1 MGVAESEECANKLH
15 ENSPLFLAQRGG
27 FEPPEH
33 FCSPVFETGT
43 FDHSDISASEFII
56 TLSAKIVKCK
66 FVSYEKYLTN
76 KVSLTII
83 ILLNKKEDFMSRTNR
98 IICYVVAMIML
109 LCVAVLMF
117 GCKNTKDDQTTVMNM
132 SINPE
137 VEFILDKN
145 NKVVSVSAKNDEG
158 NFIIAKASFEGLS
171 AEEAAK
177 FFVKISNEN
186 GFIAQVGDLKIEI
199 SGDKAQ
205 ELFNNVKANVE
216 IYIDQEGLN
225 ISIDFEKIS
234 REELENLLE
243 SCMKELSDEQIKALK
258 NDEIIAKLK
267 EMRDQTKDLNT
278 QKLKDMYKD
287 MYYEFRAQAIEK
299 AQFDAYIEAIKASTI
314 FNKDQII
321 AYYNELTQKIAA
333 MQKEFVDEF
342 MAVSSDYQQK
352 MQEFII
358 AKQELLQA
366 RIDGATEEILRQKE
380 QALKLVETHLDAAER
395 AAELAIGKARAT
407 FETVKTT
414 LKAALDAVMKSLP
427 DSINGSIKIETDKV
441 KVEFSV
447 KFKSDYAEYI
457 KADYWDGLAVN
468 VA

>member
-1 MGVAESEECANKLH
+1 
-15 ENSPLFLAQRGG
+15 
-27 FEPPEH
+27 
-33 FCSPVFETGT
+33 
-43 FDHSDISASEFII
+43 
-56 TLSAKIVKCK
+56 
-66 FVSYEKYLTN
+66 
-76 KVSLTII
+76 
-83 ILLNKKEDFMSRTNR
+83 
-98 IICYVVAMIML
+98 MIML
-109 LCVAVLMF
+109 ICVAVLMF

-158 NFIIAKASFEGLS
+158 NFIIAKASFEGMS

-177 FFVKISNEN
+177 LFVKISNEN

-225 ISIDFEKIS
+225 ISIDFEEIS

-278 QKLKDMYKD
+278 QKLKD

-352 MQEFII
+352 MQEFIG
-358 AKQELLQA
+358 Q
-366 RIDGATEEILRQKE
+366 
-380 QALKLVETHLDAAER
+380 
-395 AAELAIGKARAT
+395 LA
-407 FETVKTT
+407 
-414 LKAALDAVMKSLP
+414 
-427 DSINGSIKIETDKV
+427 DKM
-441 KVEFSV
+441 SV
-447 KFKSDYAEYI
+447 KQIGE
-457 KADYWDGLAVN
+457 
-468 VA
+468 

>member
-1 MGVAESEECANKLH
+1 MPYGIL
-15 ENSPLFLAQRGG
+15 LAQRGG

-83 ILLNKKEDFMSRTNR
+83 ILLNKKEDLMSRTNK

-158 NFIIAKASFEGLS
+158 NFIIAKASFEGMS

-177 FFVKISNEN
+177 LFVKISNEN

-205 ELFNNVKANVE
+205 ELFNNVKADVE
-216 IYIDQEGLN
+216 IYLDQEGLN

-278 QKLKDMYKD
+278 QKLKDMY
-287 MYYEFRAQAIEK
+287 YEFRAQAIEK
-299 AQFDAYIEAIKASTI
+299 AQFECYVDALKNVIINEAKKLQIEAC
-314 FNKDQII
+314 
-321 AYYNELTQKIAA
+321 YYELTQKIAA

-395 AAELAIGKARAT
+395 AAELAIGKAKAA

>member
-1 MGVAESEECANKLH
+1 MSK
-15 ENSPLFLAQRGG
+15 
-27 FEPPEH
+27 
-33 FCSPVFETGT
+33 
-43 FDHSDISASEFII
+43 
-56 TLSAKIVKCK
+56 
-66 FVSYEKYLTN
+66 TN
-76 KVSLTII
+76 K
-83 ILLNKKEDFMSRTNR
+83 

-109 LCVAVLMF
+109 ICVAVLMF

-158 NFIIAKASFEGLS
+158 NFIIAKASFEGMS

-177 FFVKISNEN
+177 LFVKISNEN

-243 SCMKELSDEQIKALK
+243 GCMKELSDEQIKALK

-278 QKLKDMYKD
+278 QKLKD

-333 MQKEFVDEF
+333 MQKEFVNEF
-342 MAVSSDYQQK
+342 MAVSSEYQQK

-366 RIDGATEEILRQKE
+366 RLDEANQTVLDEKKAAQ
-380 QALKLVETHLDAAER
+380 KLVEEQLSYIEEKSRSALETA
-395 AAELAIGKARAT
+395 KAT
-407 FETVKTT
+407 FATIKAT
-414 LKAALDAVMKSLP
+414 LNAAIEQIVNNLP
-427 DSINGSIKIETDKV
+427 QSINANINVEINKTKV
-441 KVEFSV
+441 NFEAS
-447 KFKSDYAEYI
+447 FKADYAEYI
-457 KADYWDGLAVN
+457 NGEYWAGLEVK